1 MWSFSAAHSLASS
14 WDRRREGRGRP
25 AGARRA
31 APPVRPFALSR
42 LDCPRFHGLIFCV
55 FAAPPRV
62 DSWSVKD
69 IEREILSLSDTYP
82 AQPQGGAAVAGGGGE
97 APLLQ
102 RQMSGGAAAPDADM
116 MVNGRGKG
124 SAERVAASP
133 QSNGSKNF
141 TNERHDVPKID
152 LAGVAPTSVPLPT
165 CSCR

>member
-1 MWSFSAAHSLASS
+1 M
-14 WDRRREGRGRP
+14 
-25 AGARRA
+25 
-31 APPVRPFALSR
+31 
-42 LDCPRFHGLIFCV
+42 
-55 FAAPPRV
+55 
-62 DSWSVKD
+62 KD

-82 AQPQGGAAVAGGGGE
+82 AQPQGGAAMAGGGGE

-141 TNERHDVPKID
+141 TKERHDVPKID
-152 LAGVAPTSVPLPT
+152 LAGVASAVMHLIPVPRHVQL
-165 CSCR
+165 R